1 MRTTNNHDNHH
12 NANQTSP
19 AQQHANSNEIRPIPT
34 LSNSIFPNGIP
45 LSHSK
50 PIKQGNVP
58 DSAQHDEAREK
69 VIPEESIRGRRS
81 GRSCDDRI
89 GLV

>member
-1 MRTTNNHDNHH
+1 MRTTNNHDNHY

-50 PIKQGNVP
+50 PIKLGRVP
-58 DSAQHDEAREK
+58 ESTQHDEARVK
-69 VIPEESIRGRRS
+69 VIPEQYHKGGEMGEVI
-81 GRSCDDRI
+81 
-89 GLV
+89 